1 VAAAPLGARQL
12 SPVTIITGAAGGI
25 GRAIAEALAKEGHR
39 LLLSDIDRAGIA
51 EVSAQLKE
59 AGCEV
64 EETHVDIVSPPSARA
79 MAETALSRFGRIDA
93 LVHAAGLDAP
103 QGEAWTLGDNHWREI
118 IDVDLNGVW
127 WCVQAVLPQMI
138 KQKAG
143 RIVMIGSVSA
153 KVASPGTSIAY
164 NAAKAGVNGIAI
176 GLSTQV
182 EAQGVRVNV
191 IAPGPTGTGVAMS
204 AAEREAYQRSYPLG
218 EGGTRPVVEA
228 CLYLLGPGGDW
239 ISGSVLNVSGG
250 RVRG

>member
-1 VAAAPLGARQL
+1 VVAASPGSRQL
-12 SPVTIITGAAGGI
+12 SLVTIITGAAGGI

-39 LLLSDIDRAGIA
+39 LLLSDLNRAGVV
-51 EVSAQLKE
+51 EVAARLKQ
-59 AGCEV
+59 AGHEV
-64 EETHVDIVSPPSARA
+64 EETGVDIASPSSARA
-79 MAETALSRFGRIDA
+79 MAEVALGRFGRIDA
-93 LVHAAGLDAP
+93 LVHTAGVDAP
-103 QGEAWTLGDNHWREI
+103 QGRAWMLGDEHWREI

-138 KQKAG
+138 RQNAG

-153 KVASPGTSIAY
+153 KVASLGTSIAY

-182 EAQGVRVNV
+182 EAQGIRVNV
-191 IAPGPTGTGVAMS
+191 IAPGPTGTGAAMS
-204 AAEREAYQRSYPLG
+204 AAEREAYQRMYPLG